1 MSLIASKDKLIFN
14 QPPYTIT
21 INRADIKK
29 IALFYQ
35 DGLDSH
41 ITFPDPINTGF
52 VEVDNALLAQN
63 PTINNEYEV
72 ILKIISDKK
81 QIQGKNLF
89 FAKIIYWFIN
99 NFSTNN
105 PLIAT
110 SDNYQDALSIM
121 GRENIFKALN
131 DLKNNGYPVDHL
143 FNFAHAL
150 LDKTTTAEKL
160 DNSFKKHYKKFIAL
174 FWIILGILALLL
186 ITLIIIK

>member
-1 MSLIASKDKLIFN
+1 MGLIASKDKLIFN

-21 INRADIKK
+21 INKADIKK

-35 DGLDSH
+35 DSLDGP

-105 PLIAT
+105 PLIAI

-131 DLKNNGYPVDHL
+131 DLKNNGYAVDHL
-143 FNFAHAL
+143 FNIFHAL
-150 LDKTTTAEKL
+150 LDKPTTQEKTDIGL
-160 DNSFKKHYKKFIAL
+160 KKHYKKFIAL
-174 FWIILGILALLL
+174 FWIILGVLALLL